1 MIFSSSVLV
10 TLANGIALFANISQ
24 GSGNNVEFPSVGHQ
38 NRSNSELQNITSN
51 KLNSENTPTVTSAI
65 KIPLTR
71 NVSKTQ
77 SIIDLADGYEGTEKN
92 MTTVLTPLSSNGTTT
107 DPPTGSPTHAGNN
120 TSTASPSHGIVRHHF
135 NMRIL
140 DYILIPGGCV
150 VAFVIACFMVSIF
163 LMFIS

>member
-38 NRSNSELQNITSN
+38 NRSQLQNITSN